1 LTVNKTLRIVVPGVA
16 AAAMA
21 VSLTACGSSSNN
33 SGGSGSGSNIDL
45 TSGGS
50 SAQKDAQ
57 GAWTNGYNGGNVT
70 YDGSQSSGIGKSKFT
85 SGEYAFG
92 GSDSALKEDA
102 ATNTHEL
109 SKATAHCGGIAP
121 IEIPVYIS
129 PIAVVFNVPG
139 VTTLNLD
146 APTIAKIFSNKI
158 TNWNDPAIKA
168 LNASATLPNLPI
180 QVAHRSTS
188 SGTTNNFTDYLA
200 KAAPSD
206 WTTAASSDWPA
217 ALANTGLKAAAT
229 SDMKQAVTG
238 TSGAI
243 GYIDASKDA
252 GMGIVSVKVG
262 SGFTAPSAA
271 GAAAD
276 FADSK
281 LKDASK
287 TTELIYS
294 VDRTPTNAAS
304 YPITLVSYIIACQDY
319 SKTTPAAASGTGAAV
334 KAYLEYITSTAGQ
347 QTGADAAKSAPLP
360 AAIQAKVA
368 AVVAT
373 IK

>member
-1 LTVNKTLRIVVPGVA
+1 MNKTFRIVVPGIA

-21 VSLTACGSSSNN
+21 ASLTACGSSTN
-33 SGGSGSGSNIDL
+33 SGGSTSGSGSHIDL

-85 SGEYAFG
+85 AGEYAFG

-109 SKATAHCGGIAP
+109 SKATTHCGGIAP

-139 VTTLNLD
+139 VTALNLD
-146 APTIAKIFSNKI
+146 AATIAKIFSNKI

-168 LNASATLPNLPI
+168 LNPSASLPSLPI

-200 KAAPSD
+200 KAAPTD
-206 WTTAASSDWPA
+206 WTTAASSDWPTS
-217 ALANTGLKAAAT
+217 LANTGLKAAAT

-243 GYIDASKDA
+243 GYIDASKDS
-252 GMGIVSVKVG
+252 GMGLVSVKVG
-262 SGFTAPSAA
+262 SGYTAPSAA

-281 LKDASK
+281 LKDATKS
-287 TTELIYS
+287 TELIYS
-294 VDRTPTNAAS
+294 VDRTPTNAAD

-319 SKTTPAAASGTGAAV
+319 SKTSPMAASGTGAAV
-334 KAYLEYITSTAGQ
+334 KAYLEYVTSTDGQ
-347 QTGADAAKSAPLP
+347 KTGSDAAKSAPLP

>member
-1 LTVNKTLRIVVPGVA
+1 MNKTLRIVVPGIA

-21 VSLTACGSSSNN
+21 ATLTACGSSSSGN
-33 SGGSGSGSNIDL
+33 GGSGSGTDL
-45 TSGGS
+45 TAGGS

-57 GAWTNGYNGGNVT
+57 GAWTNAFNGGTVT
-70 YDGSQSSGIGKSKFT
+70 YDGSQSSGIGKSKFS

-92 GSDSALKEDA
+92 GSDSALKEDL

-121 IEIPVYIS
+121 IEVPVYIS

-139 VTTLNLD
+139 VTSLNLD
-146 APTIAKIFSNKI
+146 AATIAKIFSLKI
-158 TNWNDPAIKA
+158 VNWNAPAIKA
-168 LNASATLPNLPI
+168 LNPSATLPNLPI

-188 SGTTNNFTDYLA
+188 SGTTNNFTDYLY
-200 KAAPSD
+200 KAAPAA
-206 WTTAASSDWPA
+206 WATAASSDWPT
-217 ALANTGLKAAAT
+217 ALADKGLKAAAT

-252 GMGIVSVKVG
+252 GMGIVSVAVG
-262 SGFTAPSAA
+262 GGYTAPSAA

-281 LKDASK
+281 LKDATK
-287 TTELIYS
+287 ATELIYS
-294 VDRTPTNAAS
+294 VDRTPTNKAA
-304 YPITLVSYIIACQDY
+304 YPITLVSYVIACQDY
-319 SKTTPAAASGTGAAV
+319 SKTSPAAASGTGAAV
-334 KAYLEYITSTAGQ
+334 KAYLTYITSTDGQ
-347 QTGADAAKSAPLP
+347 TVGSDAAKSAPLP
-360 AAIQAKVA
+360 AAIQKQVA

>member
-1 LTVNKTLRIVVPGVA
+1 MNKTIRIVVPGIA

-21 VSLTACGSSSNN
+21 ASLAACGSSTSGN
-33 SGGSGSGSNIDL
+33 GGSGSGTNL
-45 TSGGS
+45 TAGGS

-57 GAWTNGYNGGNVT
+57 GAWTNGFNGGNVT

-121 IEIPVYIS
+121 LEIPVYIS

-139 VTTLNLD
+139 VTSLKLD
-146 APTIAKIFSNKI
+146 AATIAKIFALKI
-158 TNWNDPAIKA
+158 TTWNDPAIKA
-168 LNASATLPNLPI
+168 LNPSMAASLPSLPI

-188 SGTTNNFTDYLA
+188 SGTTNNFTDYLY
-200 KAAPSD
+200 KAAPAV
-206 WTTAASSDWPA
+206 WTTAASSDWPTS
-217 ALANTGLKAAAT
+217 LANSGLKAPAT
-229 SDMKQAVTG
+229 SDMKQAITG

-252 GMGIVSVKVG
+252 GMGIVSVAVG
-262 SGFTAPSAA
+262 GGYTAPSAA
-271 GAAAD
+271 GAASD
-276 FADSK
+276 FADSS
-281 LKDASK
+281 LKDPTK

-294 VDRTPTNAAS
+294 VDRTPTKAAS
-304 YPITLVSYIIACQDY
+304 YPITLVSYVIACQDY
-319 SKTTPAAASGTGAAV
+319 SKTSPAAASGTGAAV

-347 QTGADAAKSAPLP
+347 TTGSDAAKSAPLP
-360 AAIQAKVA
+360 SAIQTRVA

>member
-1 LTVNKTLRIVVPGVA
+1 MNKTIRIVVPGIA

-21 VSLTACGSSSNN
+21 ATLTACGSSGSGN
-33 SGGSGSGSNIDL
+33 GGSGSGTTL
-45 TSGGS
+45 TAGGS

-57 GAWTNGYNGGNVT
+57 GAWTNGFSGNVT

-146 APTIAKIFSNKI
+146 AATIAKIFSLKI
-158 TNWNDPAIKA
+158 ANWNDPAIKA
-168 LNASATLPNLPI
+168 LNPSATLPALPI

-200 KAAPSD
+200 KAAPAV
-206 WTTAASSDWPA
+206 WTTAASSDWPTS
-217 ALANTGLKAAAT
+217 LANGGLKAPAT

-262 SGFTAPSAA
+262 GGFTAPSAV

-281 LKDASK
+281 LKDATK

-294 VDRTPTNAAS
+294 VDRTPTNTAA
-304 YPITLVSYIIACQDY
+304 YPITLVSYVIACQDY
-319 SKTTPAAASGTGAAV
+319 SKTSPAAASGTGAAV

-347 QTGADAAKSAPLP
+347 TTGSGAAKSAPLP
-360 AAIQAKVA
+360 ASIQAKVA